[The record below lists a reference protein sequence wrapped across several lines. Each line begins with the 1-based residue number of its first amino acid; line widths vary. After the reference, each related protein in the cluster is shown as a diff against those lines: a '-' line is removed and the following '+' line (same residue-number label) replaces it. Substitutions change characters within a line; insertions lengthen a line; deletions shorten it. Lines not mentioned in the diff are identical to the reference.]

1 VCLNN
6 IRYTRASTITLSH
19 LTRLTLNCFFFNYQH
34 ECRTVIIIIIVIV
47 IFLFLFSYH
56 MFHFTWYFFPWAS
69 GEPHHSGFK
78 SQTVALSLWCVTFLA
93 RRYCREFIYKKHHTT
108 FFISSLL
115 HRIRLLY
122 QFPASDVIPILGGIG
137 AGSFWVPS
145 VWLPFSAHCS
155 WEDFCLLLFQI
166 IIIIILYYIIDT
178 FGIHIPL
185 LQIREFSTFKVSC
198 ELWHSL
204 SPRCAITANGTHI
217 LDNLAESFC
226 PLTTFYL
233 CESTWTNC
241 FSLILLYSE
250 V

>member
-1 VCLNN
+1 L
-6 IRYTRASTITLSH
+6 L
-19 LTRLTLNCFFFNYQH
+19 
-34 ECRTVIIIIIVIV
+34 
-47 IFLFLFSYH
+47 LFSYH
-56 MFHFTWYFFPWAS
+56 RFHFTWYFFSWAS

-93 RRYCREFIYKKHHTT
+93 RRYCREFMYKKHHTT

-122 QFPASDVIPILGGIG
+122 QFPVSDVIPILGGIR
-137 AGSFWVPS
+137 AGSSWVPS

-155 WEDFCLLLFQI
+155 WEDFCLLLFQIIIII

-204 SPRCAITANGTHI
+204 SPRCAITANDTHI
-217 LDNLAESFC
+217 LDNLAETFR
-226 PLTTFYL
+226 PLTTFSL
-233 CESTWTNC
+233 CVKVLELIIC